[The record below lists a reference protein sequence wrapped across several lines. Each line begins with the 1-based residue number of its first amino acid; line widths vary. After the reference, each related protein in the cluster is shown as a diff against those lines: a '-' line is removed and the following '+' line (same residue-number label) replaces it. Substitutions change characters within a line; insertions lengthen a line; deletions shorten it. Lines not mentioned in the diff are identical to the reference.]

1 MNQTDNK
8 ITLSFV
14 GDLLC
19 PKEFIESAYLP
30 ETNCYDFSP
39 SLVKIKKYFSKSDYV
54 IGNLETPLAGRDMQY
69 AGSPGPY
76 SYGFNAP
83 ESYLQALIDAGIDL
97 FTTANNHCLDRGEL
111 GLLKTLETL
120 DKYGA
125 DHVGTYAS
133 EYEQNT
139 VFIKN
144 IKGAK
149 IAFLNYT
156 FGINFNV
163 HSRML
168 SPDKFYLVNLLSRP
182 ELQKYEDYWNVF
194 PSLLSLKLPLSIGN
208 KLLKTCD
215 RYDYASI
222 ADKVL
227 QDIQS
232 AKSAGAD
239 LVVVLPHMGVEFTTT
254 PLKFS
259 QSLVDKFFAAG
270 ADIIIGGHPHVL
282 QPMEFRHIKNQD
294 GTMRTGF
301 VIYSLGNFLTANI
314 PYWPSDLCLKSII
327 LNIHIRYDEST
338 HNATFDSV
346 SYVPTVIQT
355 RNKHNKHEMEL
366 VSIADLNLLSTS
378 EKEHSEMIKLNQQ
391 IQSILGIQKT
401 DDIISETY
409 LFKSENSVKK
419 RSFNQ
424 HIGIRNI
431 FHKLPMRVLNA
442 GYKFFISLRKR

>member
-1 MNQTDNK
+1 
-8 ITLSFV
+8 
-14 GDLLC
+14 
-19 PKEFIESAYLP
+19 
-30 ETNCYDFSP
+30 
-39 SLVKIKKYFSKSDYV
+39 
-54 IGNLETPLAGRDMQY
+54 
-69 AGSPGPY
+69 
-76 SYGFNAP
+76 
-83 ESYLQALIDAGIDL
+83 
-97 FTTANNHCLDRGEL
+97 
-111 GLLKTLETL
+111 
-120 DKYGA
+120 
-125 DHVGTYAS
+125 
-133 EYEQNT
+133 
-139 VFIKN
+139 
-144 IKGAK
+144 
-149 IAFLNYT
+149 
-156 FGINFNV
+156 
-163 HSRML
+163 
-168 SPDKFYLVNLLSRP
+168 
-182 ELQKYEDYWNVF
+182 
-194 PSLLSLKLPLSIGN
+194 
-208 KLLKTCD
+208 
-215 RYDYASI
+215 
-222 ADKVL
+222 
-227 QDIQS
+227 
-232 AKSAGAD
+232 
-239 LVVVLPHMGVEFTTT
+239 MGVEFTTT

-355 RNKHNKHEMEL
+355 KNKHNKHEMEL

-424 HIGIRNI
+424 HVGIRNI